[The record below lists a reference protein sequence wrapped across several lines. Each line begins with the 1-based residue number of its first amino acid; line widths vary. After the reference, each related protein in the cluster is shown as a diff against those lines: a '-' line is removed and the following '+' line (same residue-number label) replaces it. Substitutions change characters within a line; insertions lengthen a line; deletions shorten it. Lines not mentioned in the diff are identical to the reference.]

1 MLNQIIIKFLA
12 AATGNIYHYFRNTQQ
27 RNVNAKCQCKKTEQ
41 KITIAGSKPTLLI
54 RVKNAQKIKQ
64 INIKIL
70 QSVME
75 LFVKSM
81 NANNVNTVILAK
93 LLEAEWFYRL

>member
-1 MLNQIIIKFLA
+1 MSMQKN
-12 AATGNIYHYFRNTQQ
+12 R
-27 RNVNAKCQCKKTEQ
+27 AKNYNCRLQTY
-41 KITIAGSKPTLLI
+41 I